1 MICNASLDDFK
12 INIIVYKTN
21 KLPHLRACLA
31 NSNLKK
37 KLYSIY
43 NRVCKT
49 DKNIK
54 PVDTHTKLARQILK
68 FKKNKKEVV

>member
-1 MICNASLDDFK
+1 MRVLTISKSILLYTK
-12 INIIVYKTN
+12 EN

-31 NSNLKK
+31 NFNLKK

-54 PVDTHTKLARQILK
+54 PVDTTHTKLARQILK
-68 FKKNKKEVV
+68 LKKNKTEVV